1 LKRTA
6 FGSSQ
11 AAKDGGCDLSVFI
24 CRRNRIAAHKLK
36 HKNKNKIAK
45 AEKQAEKQAE
55 FLRTNA
61 EEIAAETSRML
72 QLEKLE
78 AERRDQEERQ
88 RISRLKATAQ
98 AHVVGVK
105 RAEDTAR
112 KFRMTSLSSTV
123 ATADFSALA
132 DSSGDIERA
141 QAEALKSHRAYRW
154 AYRQQR
160 ARSVSV
166 STAAGTEE

>member
-1 LKRTA
+1 
-6 FGSSQ
+6 
-11 AAKDGGCDLSVFI
+11 VFI

-36 HKNKNKIAK
+36 HKNKIAK
-45 AEKQAEKQAE
+45 AEKQAE

-61 EEIAAETSRML
+61 EEIATEKARML

-98 AHVVGVK
+98 THVVEVK

-112 KFRMTSLSSTV
+112 KFRMASLSSTV
-123 ATADFSALA
+123 ATADFGALA

-154 AYRQQR
+154 AYRQQK
-160 ARSVSV
+160 ARS
-166 STAAGTEE
+166 AAASTEEQ